1 MSSTT
6 ATVDVGLITVVN
18 SERAT
23 SHTLTPSFPP
33 FPPRKFVCSPGN
45 HGLPRT
51 ALKAVGDESRF
62 LAVMDALSCRIQGLS
77 LSEPPAC
84 QATGPAGGSVNIET
98 RATPADSTDGNAS
111 FSHKVSN
118 CRPAIFSKYTQNAK
132 ARFKRMALKAGGKAK
147 KARGAS
153 RPQSQCSPQVDPCV
167 GQTVESVPGHSMLEA
182 LEANQHPQ
190 VSRFYKISA
199 FEGRPDQGV
208 GDLTFSP
215 RASFGISPSN
225 LVPAVETT
233 GLFGI
238 PMEDVQQPS
247 SLHPT
252 SPGPIPME
260 VEAGLPSGNTTL
272 APEPQEPLVEP
283 PVDRDLDAPVTDSSD
298 TIMGDSEEDVSRAT
312 EVMQQTEATS
322 RTLVDPYVP
331 SSFPTTRTAVNVSLI
346 CSVSTERVPSTS
358 LNQDVDMEDADNS
371 RSFTSLQCVLR
382 PLAALVWILTRD
394 SSLRQA
400 STPLPPAVRNEASE
414 EAEAKAFFAQLK
426 TSRPPVKFQ
435 PKPTP
440 PPRSSE
446 PKKTKGSAARSLMD
460 DIMAGFRSATK
471 GKPSQQQ
478 VAMAVDPPAQP
489 RPVATTTHHA
499 SLAALPKPPRRNTPV
514 VAGRQ
519 PGPQPTAPHHVGT
532 GSEATAPGG
541 SLILSSEAPSTVP
554 TFGKVSGPSA
564 GNQVR
569 GGFASGA
576 APSGTASGAAMD
588 GVESGRRVVKGSRRV
603 VQAIARTGWTLETA
617 QQRTRE
623 AQVAQDVEHNIEVA
637 PPPASS
643 LRAFEERAKSSA
655 WHASQPPPPPEAMP
669 YIGVGKKFRRSA

>member
-23 SHTLTPSFPP
+23 SLTLTPSFPP
-33 FPPRKFVCSPGN
+33 RKFVWSPGN

-98 RATPADSTDGNAS
+98 RATPADSTDGNVS
-111 FSHKVSN
+111 FSRKVSN
-118 CRPAIFSKYTQNAK
+118 YRSTIFSKYTQNVK

-153 RPQSQCSPQVDPCV
+153 RPRSQCSSQVGPLV
-167 GQTVESVPGHSMLEA
+167 GQTVESVPGHPMLEA

-190 VSRFYKISA
+190 ASRFYTTSS

-208 GDLTFSP
+208 GDLTFSL
-215 RASFGISPSN
+215 RASFGISPLN
-225 LVPAVETT
+225 LVPAVATT
-233 GLFGI
+233 RLFAI

-260 VEAGLPSGNTTL
+260 VEAGLPSSNATL
-272 APEPQEPLVEP
+272 APEPQGPLVEP
-283 PVDRDLDAPVTDSSD
+283 PVDRELDAPVTDSSD
-298 TIMGDSEEDVSRAT
+298 TIMDDSEEDVSRAT
-312 EVMQQTEATS
+312 GVMQQTEAAS
-322 RTLVDPYVP
+322 RSLVDPYVP
-331 SSFPTTRTAVNVSLI
+331 SSFPTTRTAVNVSII

-358 LNQDVDMEDADNS
+358 LNQDVDMEDTDYS
-371 RSFTSLQCVLR
+371 SSFTSLQ
-382 PLAALVWILTRD
+382 
-394 SSLRQA
+394 QA

-414 EAEAKAFFAQLK
+414 EAEAKAFFAHLK
-426 TSRPPVKFQ
+426 TSRPPVKSQ
-435 PKPTP
+435 PTPTP

-489 RPVATTTHHA
+489 RPVATTTPHA
-499 SLAALPKPPRRNTPV
+499 SLATLPKPPRRTTPV

-519 PGPQPTAPHHVGT
+519 PGPQPLPPHHVGA

-541 SLILSSEAPSTVP
+541 SMIPSEAPSTAL
-554 TFGKVSGPSA
+554 TFGKVNGPSA
-564 GNQVR
+564 VDQSQV
-569 GGFASGA
+569 GFTSGA
-576 APSGTASGAAMD
+576 APSETASGAAMD

-623 AQVAQDVEHNIEVA
+623 AQVVQDVEHNLEVA

-655 WHASQPPPPPEAMP
+655 WHAAQPPPPPEAMP
-669 YIGVGKKFRRSA
+669 YIGVGRKFRRSA